1 MDHAVR
7 VQILEGVDNLLGVA
21 LDLEFM
27 ESLAALQKFV
37 HALILAELKQDIHI
51 FTILEKL
58 KELSHIG
65 MLDRPVNFDFT
76 HQLLFCPTSLQ
87 RRLLDNFGGT
97 NCLCL
102 HRNELVAFCEATFT
116 QELSF
121 HVLPIGHLAI
131 LLLYA
136 LLNDLMLS
144 SWITCV
150 APARRMKGG
159 LTAAVRAAL
168 NQSRSL
174 CTCCSVSSSSSS
186 RRLWLKAIGTI

>member
-1 MDHAVR
+1 
-7 VQILEGVDNLLGVA
+7 
-21 LDLEFM
+21 M

-102 HRNELVAFCEATFT
+102 HLNELIAFCEATFT

-121 HVLPIGHLAI
+121 HILSISHFAI
-131 LLLYA
+131 LMLNA
-136 LLNDLMLS
+136 LFNDLMMSS
-144 SWITCV
+144 SWITCI
-150 APARRMKGG
+150 APARWMKGG
-159 LTAAVRAAL
+159 LTTAMRAAL

-174 CTCCSVSSSSSS
+174 CTCCSICSSSSS
-186 RRLWLKAIGTI
+186 RRLCLKAIGTI